1 MTHPLCQAICREDEI
16 GAMSHAL
23 FIINHEKVKIV
34 TYTML

>member
-1 MTHPLCQAICREDEI
+1 MRCRTPQDDEF